1 MTEQESFKSLMRA
14 AASSNMRI
22 IAINNRNPL
31 FEFVKQHIDDIQ
43 SVYGATI
50 EYSTSTNYPWDNTK
64 ERYMIMTEVD

>member
-1 MTEQESFKSLMRA
+1 MSETEAFKSLMRA

-31 FEFVKQHIDDIQ
+31 FEYVKQNINNIQ
-43 SVYGATI
+43 DEYGATI
-50 EYSTSTNYPWDNTK
+50 EYSTSTNYPWDNAK

>member
-1 MTEQESFKSLMRA
+1 MTEYEAFKSLMRA

-31 FEFVKQHIDDIQ
+31 FEFVKQHVDVIQ
-43 SVYGATI
+43 NVYGATV
-50 EYSTSTNYPWDNTK
+50 EHSTSTKYPWDNAK